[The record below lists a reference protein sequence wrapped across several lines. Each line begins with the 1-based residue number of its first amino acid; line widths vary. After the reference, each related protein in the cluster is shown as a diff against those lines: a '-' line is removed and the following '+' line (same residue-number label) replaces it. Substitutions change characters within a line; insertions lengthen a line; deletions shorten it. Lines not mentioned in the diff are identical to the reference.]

1 MRLEGSL
8 DGGIEF
14 VGGGSDVE
22 ITPTLSS
29 GTKIADFTID
39 ETSGSLYAPNS
50 LIETVSSPLVLV
62 GKDLRVDLSNYYT
75 KSEMQIELQ
84 TYQRR
89 IESIDDQLI
98 ISGTFNNQL
107 SLSFDIDNYQEKLTA
122 GTGIDIT
129 NNTISTD
136 FDISDYQPKL
146 TAGTGIDITNNV
158 ISATGGS
165 GGSSW
170 DIPTDGTPLAIGTFG
185 SQTLYVQSVSVSAN
199 TYALCRFWTGQ
210 AGDIVLSANAIAV
223 SNGRPAVKMVVPA
236 SITNIVSFSWRTDD
250 YEANPHL
257 SIYSTL
263 DSNLWSRGA
272 TIKGMVIFAR

>member
-199 TYALCRFWTGQ
+199 NYALCRFWTGQ

-223 SNGRPAVKMVVPA
+223 SNGVPAVKMVVPA
-236 SITNIVSFSWRTDD
+236 SITNVSFSWRTDD